1 MTIPMNWK
9 FLVFVTLLGAAL
21 AAAGDNSISITWS
34 RNTEP
39 DLLGYRLHFGTRP
52 GAYTASRDVGDVATY
67 TLTGLS
73 TDTTYYIALTALDH
87 WGNES
92 GYSNEVE
99 AAPEGGGGGGGNP
112 AVPRRFELESAY
124 PNPLRHGSAA
134 TLRFALPEAR
144 EEVTLAVYNTLGQ
157 RVRTISSGP
166 AAAGYHL
173 RTWDGRD
180 QTGLPLAAGVYYIR
194 FQTGVKILTTPITIF
209 R

>member
-1 MTIPMNWK
+1 MNWK
-9 FLVFVTLLGAAL
+9 YFVLVILLNASL
-21 AAAGDNSISITWS
+21 AAAGESSLSIAWS

-52 GAYTASRDVGDVATY
+52 GTYTASRDVGNVTAF
-67 TLTGLS
+67 TLTGLNS
-73 TDTTYYIALTALDH
+73 DTTYYLALTALDV

-92 GYSNEVE
+92 TYSNEVR
-99 AAPEGGGGGGGNP
+99 AAAEGGGGGGGGTP
-112 AVPRRFELESAY
+112 AVPDKFGLESAY
-124 PNPLRHGSAA
+124 PNPLRNGADA

-144 EEVTLAVYNTLGQ
+144 DEVTLAVYNTLGQ

-173 RTWDGRD
+173 RQWDGRD
-180 QTGLPLAAGVYYIR
+180 DTGLPLATGVYYIS
-194 FQTGVKILTTPITIF
+194 FQTGVKIITTPITIF

>member
-1 MTIPMNWK
+1 MNWK

-52 GAYTASRDVGDVATY
+52 GAYTASRDLGDVTTY
-67 TLTGLS
+67 TLTGLAA
-73 TDTTYYIALTALDH
+73 DTTYYIALTALDH

-112 AVPRRFELESAY
+112 A
-124 PNPLRHGSAA
+124 
-134 TLRFALPEAR
+134 
-144 EEVTLAVYNTLGQ
+144 
-157 RVRTISSGP
+157 
-166 AAAGYHL
+166 
-173 RTWDGRD
+173 
-180 QTGLPLAAGVYYIR
+180 
-194 FQTGVKILTTPITIF
+194 
-209 R
+209 